1 MVLAQQ
7 NFLSLEPPLHLPSI
21 TLFSW
26 NTCWCCDRR
35 SIWPWPN
42 RPLPVSKPFSV
53 WLLPNFHRVPVD
65 AVTDVQY
72 DSGPMT
78 SPNVE
83 TLLHLAFTQFSW
95 NTCWCCDRHSIW
107 LAQQTSPSVET
118 LLHLFFLNF
127 KSMKYL
133 LMLWQTRGMILA
145 RVKRSFQSGGWSLDS
160 PAT

>member
-7 NFLSLEPPLHLPSI
+7 TSLSLEPPLHLPSI

-42 RPLPVSKPFSV
+42 RPVSKPFSV

-65 AVTDVQY
+65 AVTDVRY

-83 TLLHLAFTQFSW
+83 TLLHLAFTHFSQ
-95 NTCWCCDRHSIW
+95 NTCWCSIW
-107 LAQQTSPSVET
+107 RWPNDLSQCQNPSPSG
-118 LLHLFFLNF
+118 FYPIF
-127 KSMKYL
+127 MKYL
-133 LMLWQTRGMILA
+133 LMLWQT
-145 RVKRSFQSGGWSLDS
+145 LDMTS
-160 PAT
+160 PTDLSQCQNPSPSVFLLF